1 MHKLL
6 GYWPC
11 IALSQVS
18 DCIHL
23 YKPVTVISFPI
34 YSTQVVNMVELI
46 KNTVNNNSKVVNT
59 LQKTI
64 YSTTFRNQ
72 TPLIL
77 ETSLTLA
84 LNVSEMVF
92 HMSEFPCVC
101 GGGGG
106 GGWILFC

>member
-1 MHKLL
+1 
-6 GYWPC
+6 
-11 IALSQVS
+11 
-18 DCIHL
+18 
-23 YKPVTVISFPI
+23 
-34 YSTQVVNMVELI
+34 MVELI

-84 LNVSEMVF
+84 LNVSGMVF

-101 GGGGG
+101 VWGGGGVDSVLLSSVLLNSK
-106 GGWILFC
+106 IISNHMYCN

>member
-1 MHKLL
+1 
-6 GYWPC
+6 
-11 IALSQVS
+11 
-18 DCIHL
+18 
-23 YKPVTVISFPI
+23 
-34 YSTQVVNMVELI
+34 MVELI

-101 GGGGG
+101 VCGGGGG
-106 GGWILFC
+106 GGFCSVKQCSTKFKNYFESHVL